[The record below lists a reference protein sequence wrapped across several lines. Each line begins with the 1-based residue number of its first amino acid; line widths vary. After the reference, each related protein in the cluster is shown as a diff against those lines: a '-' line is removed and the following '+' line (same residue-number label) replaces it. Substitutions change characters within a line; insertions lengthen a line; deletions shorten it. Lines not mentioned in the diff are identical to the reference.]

1 MIKFCDSS
9 EMVLWGGIV
18 PLRPTNLQFANNE
31 KPPPLS
37 IAVLASQHAAVVL
50 INLVYLVIIT
60 KAMSLSGENEFAFL
74 STTLLVCGVATIL
87 QARYGSGLL
96 IVFHSNPIFIPLTIA
111 AGVAEGAAGI
121 ATFLITTGIVQFVF
135 GSRVGK
141 LRMLFPPEVC
151 GVVVLMLGVSILPNA
166 LRGVL
171 SSPMDMAMSE
181 LDVAGLIVAA
191 CTVAIAAAGSVWLR
205 GMARFFSLFFGCI
218 AGIMV
223 ASILDIG
230 HFNDPMNNLAVPAIS
245 LPSIHLPALQ
255 WEPGLVYLA
264 IIAALVNIVDEL
276 GVLIGSERL
285 DDADWQRPDFV
296 RLAKG
301 LQSSGLFTAI
311 SGALGGAGLGM
322 SSANLSLAYATG
334 VTSRIVATAAGSLI
348 VAAAFLPVVLHY
360 VLSLADAVVA
370 GLLFYAACHFIV
382 SGAALALSRI
392 PSPRRSIVIGM
403 PIGAGI
409 LLQANPALASKV
421 TGSSLEHL
429 LAPMTFATLLA
440 IGLNLLMRIGIR
452 ERATFILQGDAKI
465 SDLSTRLAALAVK
478 WAIPNTALRELNGQ
492 LQTGFNDA
500 RLSGEGDLHVTVR
513 YDELTL
519 EVELSDSKTSTVA
532 TRQRSIVFNML
543 AILRPRNHGLVL
555 AVDC

>member
-1 MIKFCDSS
+1 MPI
-9 EMVLWGGIV
+9 
-18 PLRPTNLQFANNE
+18 RPRNLQFGNNE
-31 KPPPLS
+31 TPPPLS
-37 IAVLASQHAAVVL
+37 VAVLAAQHAAVVL
-50 INLVYLVIIT
+50 INLVYLVIIA
-60 KAMSLSGENEFAFL
+60 KALDLSLEDEFAFL

-111 AGVAEGAAGI
+111 AGLAEGPAGI
-121 ATFLITTGIVQFVF
+121 AMFLITSGIVQFLF
-135 GSRVGK
+135 GARVSR

-171 SSPMDMAMSE
+171 SSPVNMTMSE
-181 LDVAGLIVAA
+181 LDVAGLIVAV
-191 CTVAIAAAGSVWLR
+191 CTVAIAAAGSVWLK
-205 GMARFFSLFFGCI
+205 GMARFFSLFFGCT
-218 AGIMV
+218 AGIIV

-230 HFNDPMNNLAVPAIS
+230 HFSAPISGPAVSAIAVPSIN
-245 LPSIHLPALQ
+245 LPSLG
-255 WEPGLVYLA
+255 WEPGLLYLA
-264 IIAALVNIVDEL
+264 IIAAMVNIVDEL

-285 DDADWQRPDFV
+285 DDADWQRPDF
-296 RLAKG
+296 RKLSRG

-311 SGALGGAGLGM
+311 SGVLGGAGIGM

-334 VTSRIVATAAGSLI
+334 VTSRIVATVAGALV
-348 VAAAFLPVVLHY
+348 VAAAFLPVMLHY

-382 SGAALALSRI
+382 SGAALALSRV
-392 PSPRRSIVIGM
+392 PSPRRSLVIGM
-403 PIGAGI
+403 PVGAGI

-452 ERATFILQGDAKI
+452 ERATFVLEGETKM
-465 SDLSTRLAALAVK
+465 SDLCSELAELSARWAVPRAALEDLTTQLEARM
-478 WAIPNTALRELNGQ
+478 AEDSYLLPDALEV
-492 LQTGFNDA
+492 
-500 RLSGEGDLHVTVR
+500 SVH
-513 YDELTL
+513 YDELTFRAQL
-519 EVELSDSKTSTVA
+519 TDVTAAGASATSFTLFGD
-532 TRQRSIVFNML
+532 VFARLRGTERGL
-543 AILRPRNHGLVL
+543 AI

>member
-1 MIKFCDSS
+1 MAT
-9 EMVLWGGIV
+9 
-18 PLRPTNLQFANNE
+18 RPANLQFANQE
-31 KPPPLS
+31 KPPLLS
-37 IAVLASQHAAVVL
+37 VAVLASQHAAVVL

-60 KAMSLSGENEFAFL
+60 KAMSLSAENEFAFL
-74 STTLLVCGVATIL
+74 STTILVCGIATIL
-87 QARYGSGLL
+87 QARYGSGML
-96 IVFHSNPIFIPLTIA
+96 IVFHSNPIFIPMTIA

-121 ATFLITTGIVQFVF
+121 AVFLITTGIIQFAL

-141 LRMLFPPEVC
+141 LRMFFPPEVC

-171 SSPMDMAMSE
+171 SSPSGMAMSQ

-191 CTVAIAAAGSVWLR
+191 CTVAIAAAGSIWLK

-223 ASILDIG
+223 ASIVGIG
-230 HFNDPMNNLAVPAIS
+230 HFNDPMPGPEVAAIS
-245 LPSIHLPALQ
+245 LPNIHVPALR
-255 WEPGLVYLA
+255 WDLGLIYLA

-285 DDADWQRPDFV
+285 DDADWQRPDFG

-334 VTSRIVATAAGSLI
+334 VTSRIVANAAGSLI
-348 VAAAFLPVVLHY
+348 VAAAFLPVLLHY

-392 PSPRRSIVIGM
+392 PSPRRSLVIGM
-403 PIGAGI
+403 PVGAGI

-440 IGLNLLMRIGIR
+440 IILNVLMRIGIR
-452 ERATFILQGDAKI
+452 ERASFILQGDAKI
-465 SDLSTRLAALAVK
+465 SDLSTQLAELAEK
-478 WAIPNTALRELNGQ
+478 WAIPNTALAQ
-492 LQTGFNDA
+492 LSGRLQAQCTDV
-500 RLSGEGDLHVTVR
+500 RLSGVDDLHVTVR
-513 YDELTL
+513 YDELTF
-519 EVELSDSKTSTVA
+519 EIELSDRKESMASLNQSKIA
-532 TRQRSIVFNML
+532 PDILGR
-543 AILRPRNHGLVL
+543 LRPHSRGLIL

>member
-1 MIKFCDSS
+1 
-9 EMVLWGGIV
+9 
-18 PLRPTNLQFANNE
+18 LQFANQE
-31 KPPPLS
+31 KPPLLS
-37 IAVLASQHAAVVL
+37 VAVLASQHAAVVL

-60 KAMSLSGENEFAFL
+60 KAMSLSAENEFAFL
-74 STTLLVCGVATIL
+74 STTILVCGIATIL
-87 QARYGSGLL
+87 QARYGSGML
-96 IVFHSNPIFIPLTIA
+96 IVFHSNPIFIPMTIA

-121 ATFLITTGIVQFVF
+121 AVFLVTTGIIQFAL

-141 LRMLFPPEVC
+141 LRMFFPPEVC

-171 SSPMDMAMSE
+171 SSPSGMAMSQ

-191 CTVAIAAAGSVWLR
+191 CTVAIAAAGSIWLK

-223 ASILDIG
+223 ASIVGIG
-230 HFNDPMNNLAVPAIS
+230 HFNDPMPGPEVAAIS
-245 LPSIHLPALQ
+245 LPNIHVPALR
-255 WEPGLVYLA
+255 WDLGLIYLA

-285 DDADWQRPDFV
+285 DDADWQRPDFG

-348 VAAAFLPVVLHY
+348 VAAAFLPVLLHY

-392 PSPRRSIVIGM
+392 PSPRRSLVIGM
-403 PIGAGI
+403 PVGAGI

-440 IGLNLLMRIGIR
+440 IILNVLMRIGIR
-452 ERATFILQGDAKI
+452 ERASFILQGDAKI
-465 SDLSTRLAALAVK
+465 SDLSTQLAELAEK
-478 WAIPNTALRELNGQ
+478 WAIPNTALAQ
-492 LQTGFNDA
+492 LSGRLQAQCNDV
-500 RLSGEGDLHVTVR
+500 RLSGVDDLHVTVR
-513 YDELTL
+513 YDELTF
-519 EVELSDSKTSTVA
+519 EIELSDRKESMASLNQSKIA
-532 TRQRSIVFNML
+532 PDILGR
-543 AILRPRNHGLVL
+543 LRPHSRGLIL

>member
-1 MIKFCDSS
+1 MAT
-9 EMVLWGGIV
+9 
-18 PLRPTNLQFANNE
+18 RPANLQFANQE
-31 KPPPLS
+31 KPPLLS
-37 IAVLASQHAAVVL
+37 VAVLASQHAAVVL

-60 KAMSLSGENEFAFL
+60 KAMSLSAENEFAFL
-74 STTLLVCGVATIL
+74 STTILVCGIATIL
-87 QARYGSGLL
+87 QARYGSGML
-96 IVFHSNPIFIPLTIA
+96 IVFHSNPIFIPMTIA
-111 AGVAEGAAGI
+111 AGVSEGAAGI
-121 ATFLITTGIVQFVF
+121 AVFLITTGIIQFAL

-141 LRMLFPPEVC
+141 LRMFFPPEVC

-171 SSPMDMAMSE
+171 SSPSGMAMSQ

-191 CTVAIAAAGSVWLR
+191 CTVAIAAAGSIWLK

-223 ASILDIG
+223 ASIVGIG
-230 HFNDPMNNLAVPAIS
+230 HFNDPMPGPEVAAIS
-245 LPSIHLPALQ
+245 LPNIHVPALR
-255 WEPGLVYLA
+255 WDLGLIYLA

-285 DDADWQRPDFV
+285 DDADWQRPDFG

-348 VAAAFLPVVLHY
+348 VAAAFLPVLLHY

-392 PSPRRSIVIGM
+392 PSPRRSLVIGM
-403 PIGAGI
+403 PVGAGI

-440 IGLNLLMRIGIR
+440 IILNVLMRIGIR
-452 ERATFILQGDAKI
+452 ERASFILQGDAKI
-465 SDLSTRLAALAVK
+465 SDLFTQLAELAEK
-478 WAIPNTALRELNGQ
+478 WAIPNTALAQ
-492 LQTGFNDA
+492 LSGRLQAQCNDV
-500 RLSGEGDLHVTVR
+500 RLSGVDDLHVTVR
-513 YDELTL
+513 YDELRF
-519 EVELSDSKTSTVA
+519 EIELSDRKESMASLNQSKIA
-532 TRQRSIVFNML
+532 PDILGR
-543 AILRPRNHGLVL
+543 LRPHSRGLIL

>member
-1 MIKFCDSS
+1 MAT
-9 EMVLWGGIV
+9 
-18 PLRPTNLQFANNE
+18 RPANLQFANQE
-31 KPPPLS
+31 KPPLLS
-37 IAVLASQHAAVVL
+37 VAVLASQHAAVVL

-60 KAMSLSGENEFAFL
+60 KAMSLSAENEFAFL
-74 STTLLVCGVATIL
+74 STTMLVCGIATIL
-87 QARYGSGLL
+87 QARYGSGML
-96 IVFHSNPIFIPLTIA
+96 IVFHSNPIFIPMTIA

-121 ATFLITTGIVQFVF
+121 AVFLITTGIIQFAL

-141 LRMLFPPEVC
+141 LRMFFPPEVC

-171 SSPMDMAMSE
+171 SSPMGMAMSQ

-191 CTVAIAAAGSVWLR
+191 CTVAIAAAGSIWLK

-223 ASILDIG
+223 ASIVGIG
-230 HFNDPMNNLAVPAIS
+230 HFNDPMPGPEVAAIS
-245 LPSIHLPALQ
+245 LPNIHVPALR
-255 WEPGLVYLA
+255 WDPGLIYLA

-285 DDADWQRPDFV
+285 DDADWQRPDFG

-348 VAAAFLPVVLHY
+348 VAAAFLPVLLHY

-392 PSPRRSIVIGM
+392 PSPRRSLVIGM
-403 PIGAGI
+403 PVGAGI

-440 IGLNLLMRIGIR
+440 IILNLLMRIGIR
-452 ERATFILQGDAKI
+452 ERASFILQGDAKI
-465 SDLSTRLAALAVK
+465 SDLSTQLAELAAK
-478 WAIPNTALRELNGQ
+478 WAIPNTALAQ
-492 LQTGFNDA
+492 LSGRLQAQCNDV
-500 RLSGEGDLHVTVR
+500 RLSGVDDLHVTVR
-513 YDELTL
+513 YDELTF
-519 EVELSDSKTSTVA
+519 EIELSDRKESMASLNQGKIA
-532 TRQRSIVFNML
+532 PDILGR
-543 AILRPRNHGLVL
+543 LRPHSRGLIL

>member
-1 MIKFCDSS
+1 
-9 EMVLWGGIV
+9 VAT
-18 PLRPTNLQFANNE
+18 RPANLQFANQE
-31 KPPPLS
+31 KPPLLS
-37 IAVLASQHAAVVL
+37 VAVLASQHAAVVL

-60 KAMSLSGENEFAFL
+60 KAMSLSAENEFAFL
-74 STTLLVCGVATIL
+74 STTILVCGIATIL
-87 QARYGSGLL
+87 QARYGSGML
-96 IVFHSNPIFIPLTIA
+96 IVFHSNPIFIPMTIA

-121 ATFLITTGIVQFVF
+121 AVFLVTTGIIQFAL

-141 LRMLFPPEVC
+141 LRMFFPPEVC

-171 SSPMDMAMSE
+171 SSPSGMAMSQ

-191 CTVAIAAAGSVWLR
+191 CTVAIAAAGSIWLK

-223 ASILDIG
+223 ASIVGIG
-230 HFNDPMNNLAVPAIS
+230 HFNDPMPGPEVAAIS
-245 LPSIHLPALQ
+245 LPNIHVPALR
-255 WEPGLVYLA
+255 WDLGLIYLA

-285 DDADWQRPDFV
+285 DDADWQRPDFG

-348 VAAAFLPVVLHY
+348 VAAAFLPVLLHY

-392 PSPRRSIVIGM
+392 PSPRRSLVIGM
-403 PIGAGI
+403 PVGAGI

-440 IGLNLLMRIGIR
+440 IILNVLMRIGIR
-452 ERATFILQGDAKI
+452 ERASFILQGDAKI
-465 SDLSTRLAALAVK
+465 SDLSTQLAELAEK
-478 WAIPNTALRELNGQ
+478 WAIPNTALAQ
-492 LQTGFNDA
+492 LSGRLQAQCNDV
-500 RLSGEGDLHVTVR
+500 RLSGVDDLHVTVR
-513 YDELTL
+513 YDELTF
-519 EVELSDSKTSTVA
+519 EIELSDRKESMASLNQSKIA
-532 TRQRSIVFNML
+532 PDILGR
-543 AILRPRNHGLVL
+543 LRPHSRGLIL

>member
-1 MIKFCDSS
+1 MAT
-9 EMVLWGGIV
+9 
-18 PLRPTNLQFANNE
+18 RPANLQFANQE
-31 KPPPLS
+31 KPPLLS
-37 IAVLASQHAAVVL
+37 VAVLASQHAAVVL

-60 KAMSLSGENEFAFL
+60 KAMSLSAENEFAFL
-74 STTLLVCGVATIL
+74 STTILVCGIATIL
-87 QARYGSGLL
+87 QARYGSGML
-96 IVFHSNPIFIPLTIA
+96 IVFHSNPIFIPMTIA

-121 ATFLITTGIVQFVF
+121 AVFLVTTGIIQFAL

-141 LRMLFPPEVC
+141 LRMFFPPEVC

-171 SSPMDMAMSE
+171 SSPSGMAMSQ

-191 CTVAIAAAGSVWLR
+191 CTVAIAAAGSIWLK

-223 ASILDIG
+223 ASIVGIG
-230 HFNDPMNNLAVPAIS
+230 HFNDPMPGPEVAAIS
-245 LPSIHLPALQ
+245 LPNIHVPALR
-255 WEPGLVYLA
+255 WDLGLIYLA

-285 DDADWQRPDFV
+285 DDADWQRPDFG

-348 VAAAFLPVVLHY
+348 VAAAFLPVLLHY

-392 PSPRRSIVIGM
+392 PSPRRSLVIGM
-403 PIGAGI
+403 PVGAGI

-440 IGLNLLMRIGIR
+440 IILNVLMRIGIR
-452 ERATFILQGDAKI
+452 ERASFILQGDAKI
-465 SDLSTRLAALAVK
+465 SDLSTQLAELAEK
-478 WAIPNTALRELNGQ
+478 WAIPNTALAQ
-492 LQTGFNDA
+492 LSGRLQAQCNDV
-500 RLSGEGDLHVTVR
+500 RLSGVDDLHVTVR
-513 YDELTL
+513 YDELTF
-519 EVELSDSKTSTVA
+519 EIELSDRKESMASLNQSKIA
-532 TRQRSIVFNML
+532 PDILGR
-543 AILRPRNHGLVL
+543 LRPHSRGLIL

>member
-1 MIKFCDSS
+1 
-9 EMVLWGGIV
+9 VAT
-18 PLRPTNLQFANNE
+18 RPANLQFANQE
-31 KPPPLS
+31 KPPLLS
-37 IAVLASQHAAVVL
+37 VAVLASQHAAVVL

-60 KAMSLSGENEFAFL
+60 KAMSLSPENEFAFL
-74 STTLLVCGVATIL
+74 STTLLVCGIATIL
-87 QARYGSGLL
+87 QARYGSGML
-96 IVFHSNPIFIPLTIA
+96 IVFHSNPIFIPMTIA

-121 ATFLITTGIVQFVF
+121 AVFLITTGIIQFAL

-141 LRMLFPPEVC
+141 LRMFFPPEVC

-171 SSPMDMAMSE
+171 SSPSGMAMSQ

-191 CTVAIAAAGSVWLR
+191 CTVAIAAAGSIWLK

-223 ASILDIG
+223 ASIVGIG
-230 HFNDPMNNLAVPAIS
+230 HFNDPMPGPEVAAIS
-245 LPSIHLPALQ
+245 LPNIHVPALR
-255 WEPGLVYLA
+255 WDLGLIYLA

-285 DDADWQRPDFV
+285 DDADWQRPDFD

-348 VAAAFLPVVLHY
+348 VAAAFLPVLLHY

-392 PSPRRSIVIGM
+392 PSPRRSLVIGM
-403 PIGAGI
+403 PVGAGI

-440 IGLNLLMRIGIR
+440 IILNVLMRIGIR
-452 ERATFILQGDAKI
+452 ERASFILQGDAKI
-465 SDLSTRLAALAVK
+465 SDLFTQLAELAEK
-478 WAIPNTALRELNGQ
+478 WAIPNTALAQ
-492 LQTGFNDA
+492 LSGCLQAQCTDV
-500 RLSGEGDLHVTVR
+500 RLSGVDDLHVTVR
-513 YDELTL
+513 YDELRF
-519 EVELSDSKTSTVA
+519 EIELSDRKESMASLNQSKIA
-532 TRQRSIVFNML
+532 PDILGR
-543 AILRPRNHGLVL
+543 LRPHSRGLIL

>member
-1 MIKFCDSS
+1 MAT
-9 EMVLWGGIV
+9 
-18 PLRPTNLQFANNE
+18 RPANLQFANQE

-37 IAVLASQHAAVVL
+37 VTVLASQHAAVVL

-74 STTLLVCGVATIL
+74 STTLLICGIATIL
-87 QARYGSGLL
+87 QSRYGSGLL
-96 IVFHSNPIFIPLTIA
+96 IVFHPNPIFIPLTIA
-111 AGVAEGAAGI
+111 AGIAEGASGI
-121 ATFLITTGIVQFVF
+121 AVFLITTGIVQFVF

-191 CTVAIAAAGSVWLR
+191 CTVAIAAAGSVWLK

-223 ASILDIG
+223 ASILGIG
-230 HFNDPMNNLAVPAIS
+230 HFNAPMNGPAVPAIS
-245 LPSIHLPALQ
+245 LPSIHLPTLQ
-255 WEPGLVYLA
+255 WAPGLVYLA

-285 DDADWQRPDFV
+285 DDADWQRPDFG

-334 VTSRIVATAAGSLI
+334 VTSRIVATAAGILI

-392 PSPRRSIVIGM
+392 PSPRRSLVIGM
-403 PIGAGI
+403 PVGAGI

-440 IGLNLLMRIGIR
+440 ICLNLVMRIGIR
-452 ERATFILQGDAKI
+452 ERATFVLQGDAKI
-465 SDLSTRLAALAVK
+465 SDLSTQLAALAVK
-478 WAIPNTALRELNGQ
+478 WAIPKSALTELNER
-492 LQTGFNDA
+492 LEARRNDA
-500 RLSGEGDLHVTVR
+500 RLSSEGDLHVSIR
-513 YDELTL
+513 YNELTF
-519 EVELSDSKTSTVA
+519 EVEISDCNASTA
-532 TRQRSIVFNML
+532 FTHQGNIVSEML
-543 AILRPRNHGLVL
+543 GRLRPHNRNLVL

>member
-1 MIKFCDSS
+1 MAT
-9 EMVLWGGIV
+9 
-18 PLRPTNLQFANNE
+18 RPANLQFANQE
-31 KPPPLS
+31 KPPLLS
-37 IAVLASQHAAVVL
+37 VAVLASQHAAVVL

-60 KAMSLSGENEFAFL
+60 KAMSLSAENEFAFL
-74 STTLLVCGVATIL
+74 STTMLVCGIATIL
-87 QARYGSGLL
+87 QARYGSGML
-96 IVFHSNPIFIPLTIA
+96 IVFHSNPIFIPMTIA

-121 ATFLITTGIVQFVF
+121 AVFLITTGIIQFAL

-141 LRMLFPPEVC
+141 LRMFFPPEVC

-171 SSPMDMAMSE
+171 SSPMGMAMSQ

-191 CTVAIAAAGSVWLR
+191 CTVAIAAAGSIWLK

-223 ASILDIG
+223 ASIVGTG
-230 HFNDPMNNLAVPAIS
+230 HFNDPMPGPEVAAIS
-245 LPSIHLPALQ
+245 LPNIHVPALR
-255 WEPGLVYLA
+255 WDPGLIYLA

-285 DDADWQRPDFV
+285 DDADWQRPDFG

-348 VAAAFLPVVLHY
+348 VAAAFLPVLLHY

-392 PSPRRSIVIGM
+392 PSPRRSLVIGM
-403 PIGAGI
+403 PVGAGI

-440 IGLNLLMRIGIR
+440 IILNLLMRIGIR
-452 ERATFILQGDAKI
+452 ERASFILQGDAKI
-465 SDLSTRLAALAVK
+465 SDLSTQLAELAAK
-478 WAIPNTALRELNGQ
+478 WAIPNTALAQ
-492 LQTGFNDA
+492 LSGRLQAQCNDV
-500 RLSGEGDLHVTVR
+500 RLSGVDDLHVTVR
-513 YDELTL
+513 YDELTF
-519 EVELSDSKTSTVA
+519 EIELSDRKESMASLNQGKIA
-532 TRQRSIVFNML
+532 PDILGR
-543 AILRPRNHGLVL
+543 LRPHSRGLIL